1 MGKSFAYWKQASP
14 SLTRLQSA
22 AVEERTMSKMMRKE
36 HPHVKGEYKNCLFI
50 LPWIIGFVGLT
61 LIPFLCLFYF
71 SFTDYNLVSAP
82 KWSGLSNYIKVFT
95 GDPKFWI
102 SLAATFKYVIYSIP
116 CKLAMALAVAMVLN
130 QKRRGIGI
138 YRTLFYIPSIIGG
151 SIAVAV
157 MWRNLFSRQG
167 AINRIIEGVFGIQP
181 DISWIAD
188 PKTAMGCLVLLTMWQ
203 FGAPMIIF
211 LAGLKNIP
219 QSLYEAAK
227 MDGANNM
234 QCFFKITLPQLSPIL
249 FFNLV
254 MQMIN
259 GFMVFTQGLVITNGG
274 PMNKTLFYQ
283 LYVYQQGFKQYNMG
297 YAAALSCVMVVII
310 LFFTALVFK
319 SSDAWVYY
327 ESEAK

>member
-1 MGKSFAYWKQASP
+1 
-14 SLTRLQSA
+14 
-22 AVEERTMSKMMRKE
+22 MSKAKRKNYHE
-36 HPHVKGEYKNCLFI
+36 RDKFRGYAYV
-50 LPWIIGFVGLT
+50 LPWIVHFIGLT

-71 SFTDYNLVSAP
+71 SFTDYNLVTAP
-82 KWSGLSNYIKVFT
+82 KWSGLANYIKLFT
-95 GDPKFWI
+95 QDPKFGI
-102 SLAATFKYVIYSIP
+102 SLLATFKYVILSVP
-116 CKLAMALAVAMVLN
+116 FKLATALLVALVLN
-130 QKRRGIGI
+130 QKRRGIGV

-157 MWRNLFSRQG
+157 MWKNLFSRSG
-167 AINRIIEGVFGIQP
+167 AVNSIIETVFGINP

-188 PKTAMGCLVLLTMWQ
+188 PKTAMGCLILMTMWQ

-227 MDGANNM
+227 VDGANGV
-234 QCFFKITLPQLSPIL
+234 QCFFRITLPQLSPII
-249 FFNLV
+249 FFNLI

-274 PMNKTLFYQ
+274 PLNKTLFYQ

-297 YAAALSCVMVVII
+297 YAAALSCVMLVII

>member
-1 MGKSFAYWKQASP
+1 
-14 SLTRLQSA
+14 
-22 AVEERTMSKMMRKE
+22 MSKK
-36 HPHVKGEYKNCLFI
+36 KYKSIHERDKFSGYIYI
-50 LPWIIGFVGLT
+50 LPWIIGFIGLT
-61 LIPFLCLFYF
+61 FIPFLCLLYF
-71 SFTDYNLVSAP
+71 SFTNYNLVSAP
-82 KWSGLSNYIKVFT
+82 KWAGIANYIKLFT
-95 GDPKFWI
+95 ADKKFYI
-102 SLAATFKYVIYSIP
+102 SLGATFKYVLLSVP
-116 CKLAMALAVAMVLN
+116 FKLATALLVAMLLN
-130 QKRRGIGI
+130 QKRKGIGI

-157 MWRNLFSRQG
+157 MWKNLFSRDG
-167 AINRIIEGVFGIQP
+167 AVNSLIEMLLGFKP

-227 MDGANNM
+227 VDGANSV
-234 QCFFKITLPQLSPIL
+234 QCFFRITVPMLSPIV

-283 LYVYQQGFKQYNMG
+283 LYVYQQGFKNYNMG
-297 YAAALSCVMVVII
+297 YASALSCVMLLII
-310 LFFTALVFK
+310 LFFTAIVFK

-327 ESEAK
+327 ESGKE

>member
-1 MGKSFAYWKQASP
+1 MQKTTKKNF
-14 SLTRLQSA
+14 R
-22 AVEERTMSKMMRKE
+22 MKE
-36 HPHVKGEYKNCLFI
+36 QYEGYIYI
-50 LPWIIGFVGLT
+50 LPWVVGFVGLT

-82 KWSGLSNYIKVFT
+82 KWTGGTNYVKLFT
-95 GDPKFWI
+95 QDSKFYV
-102 SLAATFKYVIYSIP
+102 SLIATFKYVIYSVP
-116 CKLAMALAVAMVLN
+116 CKLATALIVAIILN
-130 QKRRGIGI
+130 QNRKGIGI

-157 MWRNLFSRQG
+157 MWKNIFSREG
-167 AINRIIEGVFGIQP
+167 AVNSLIQTVFGIDP

-188 PKTAMGCLVLLTMWQ
+188 PKTAMACLVLLTMWQ

-227 MDGANNM
+227 VDGANAF
-234 QCFFKITLPQLSPIL
+234 QRFYKITLPMLSPII

-283 LYVYQQGFKQYNMG
+283 LYVYQQGFKQFNMG
-297 YAAALSCVMVVII
+297 YAAALSCVMLAII

-327 ESEAK
+327 ESERK

>member
-1 MGKSFAYWKQASP
+1 MPEKK
-14 SLTRLQSA
+14 TKNIH
-22 AVEERTMSKMMRKE
+22 T
-36 HPHVKGEYKNCLFI
+36 KGQNKNMLFI
-50 LPWIIGFVGLT
+50 LPWIIGFIGLT
-61 LIPFLCLFYF
+61 LIPFLCLLYF

-82 KWSGLSNYIKVFT
+82 KWSGISNYIHLFT
-95 GDPKFWI
+95 QDPKFKI
-102 SLAATFKYVIYSIP
+102 SLVATFKYVILSVP
-116 CKLAMALAVAMVLN
+116 CKLATALVVAIVLN
-130 QKRRGIGI
+130 QKRRGIGV

-151 SIAVAV
+151 SVAVAV
-157 MWRNLFSRQG
+157 MWRNLFSREG
-167 AINRIIEGVFGIQP
+167 AINSIIETVFGIHP
-181 DISWIAD
+181 NVSWIAD
-188 PKTAMGCLVLLTMWQ
+188 PKTAMACLILMTMWQ

-219 QSLYEAAK
+219 KSLYEAAEV
-227 MDGANNM
+227 DGANKV
-234 QCFFKITLPQLSPIL
+234 QCFFKITLPQLSPII

-283 LYVYQQGFKQYNMG
+283 LYVYQEGFKKFDMG
-297 YAAALSCVMVVII
+297 YAAALSCVMLVII

>member
-1 MGKSFAYWKQASP
+1 
-14 SLTRLQSA
+14 
-22 AVEERTMSKMMRKE
+22 MSKAKKKNYHERDKY
-36 HPHVKGEYKNCLFI
+36 KGYAYIF
-50 LPWIIGFVGLT
+50 PWVLQFVGLT

-71 SFTDYNLVSAP
+71 SFTDYNLVTAP
-82 KWSGLSNYIKVFT
+82 KWSGLANYIKLFT
-95 GDPKFWI
+95 QDSKFGV
-102 SLAATFKYVIYSIP
+102 SLLATFKYVILSVP
-116 CKLAMALAVAMVLN
+116 FKLATALLVALVLN
-130 QKRRGIGI
+130 QKRRGIGV

-157 MWRNLFSRQG
+157 MWKNLFSRSG
-167 AINRIIEGVFGIQP
+167 AVNSIIETVFGVNP

-188 PKTAMGCLVLLTMWQ
+188 PKTAMGCLILMTMWQ

-219 QSLYEAAK
+219 RSLYEAARV
-227 MDGANNM
+227 DGANSV
-234 QCFFKITLPQLSPIL
+234 QCFFKITLPQLSPII
-249 FFNLV
+249 FFNLI

-274 PMNKTLFYQ
+274 PLNKTLFYQ

-297 YAAALSCVMVVII
+297 YAAALSCVMLVII

>member
-1 MGKSFAYWKQASP
+1 MAKTAK
-14 SLTRLQSA
+14 
-22 AVEERTMSKMMRKE
+22 
-36 HPHVKGEYKNCLFI
+36 KNFHTKRQYEGYIYI
-50 LPWIIGFVGLT
+50 LPWVIGFVGLT
-61 LIPFLCLFYF
+61 LIPFLCLLYF

-82 KWSGLSNYIKVFT
+82 KWTGLENYITLFT
-95 GDPKFWI
+95 KDPKFYI
-102 SLAATFKYVIYSIP
+102 SLAATFKYAIFSVP
-116 CKLAMALAVAMVLN
+116 CKLATALLVAVVLN
-130 QKRRGIGI
+130 QNRRGIGV
-138 YRTLFYIPSIIGG
+138 YRTLFYIPSVIGG

-157 MWRNLFSRQG
+157 MWKNIFSREG
-167 AINRIIEGVFGIQP
+167 AINSLIGAVFGVQP
-181 DISWIAD
+181 DISWVAD
-188 PKTAMGCLVLLTMWQ
+188 PKTAMASLVLLTMWQ

-227 MDGANNM
+227 VDGANGF
-234 QCFFKITLPQLSPIL
+234 QRFYKITLPMLSPII

-283 LYVYQQGFKQYNMG
+283 LYVYQQGFKQFNMG
-297 YAAALSCVMVVII
+297 YAAALSCVLLVII
-310 LFFTALVFK
+310 LFMTALVFK

-327 ESEAK
+327 ESERK

>member
-1 MGKSFAYWKQASP
+1 MG
-14 SLTRLQSA
+14 
-22 AVEERTMSKMMRKE
+22 RK
-36 HPHVKGEYKNCLFI
+36 KKNYRDKEKYEGYLYI
-50 LPWIIGFVGLT
+50 LPWVVGFVGLT

-82 KWSGLSNYIKVFT
+82 KWIGLTNYTTLLKE
-95 GDPKFWI
+95 DPKFYI
-102 SLAATFKYVIYSIP
+102 SLAATFKYAILSVP
-116 CKLAMALAVAMVLN
+116 CKLATALAVALLLN

-157 MWRNLFSRQG
+157 MWKNLFSRDG
-167 AINRIIEGVFGIQP
+167 AVNSLIETLFGIKP
-181 DISWIAD
+181 DVSWIAD
-188 PKTAMGCLVLLTMWQ
+188 PRTAMACLVLLTMWQ

-219 QSLYEAAK
+219 ASLYEAAK
-227 MDGANNM
+227 VDGANSF
-234 QCFFKITLPQLSPIL
+234 QCFYKITLPMLSPII

-254 MQMIN
+254 MQVIN

-274 PMNKTLFYQ
+274 PLNKTLFYQ
-283 LYVYQQGFKQYNMG
+283 LYVYQQGFKQFKMG
-297 YAAALSCVMVVII
+297 YASALSCVMLVII
-310 LFFTALVFK
+310 TVLTALVFK

-327 ESEAK
+327 ESEEK